1 MNNNDYTAV
10 CFGEVL
16 WDFLPDGSKQP
27 GGAPMNAAY
36 HLNQLGVPAAM
47 ISRIGNDEL
56 GKELFDYF
64 TSKKVSGDY
73 IQKDSSHDTSRVL
86 AKVDGN
92 HVTYDIVK
100 PVAWDFIEYNM
111 ALEKLVA
118 GARYFIFGSLGA
130 RAETSRRT
138 LFELLEIAPFKILD
152 INLRAPH
159 YEKQTLDYLLQHAD
173 ILKLNADEL
182 DLLSGWYGIEGA
194 EKDKIAALQDK
205 FHLNTILTTR
215 GDKGAIILEDGT
227 FYEHPGFVVKVADT
241 IGSGDSFLAAF
252 LSKYIQG
259 APLNEAVSFA
269 SGIGA
274 FIATQHGACPAYTI
288 PRVLDVM
295 KGFVTNV

>member
-1 MNNNDYTAV
+1 MNNSNYTAV

-27 GGAPMNAAY
+27 GGAPMNVAY
-36 HLNQLGVPAAM
+36 HLNQLGISTAM

-64 TSKKVSGDY
+64 TSKKVSGDF
-73 IQKDSSHDTSRVL
+73 IQKDNEHDTSRVL

-100 PVAWDFIEYNM
+100 PVAWDFITYNM
-111 ALEKLVA
+111 TIEKLVA
-118 GARYFIFGSLGA
+118 DSRYFIFGSLGA

-138 LFELLEIAPFKILD
+138 LFELLEIAPLKILD

-173 ILKLNADEL
+173 ILKLNIDEL
-182 DLLSGWYGIEGA
+182 DLLAGWYGIDGN
-194 EKDKIAALQDK
+194 EKDKITALQDK
-205 FHLNTILTTR
+205 FHLNTILATR
-215 GDKGAIILEDGT
+215 GDKGAVILENGK

-252 LSKYIQG
+252 LSKYLQG
-259 APLNEAVSFA
+259 SLINDALTFA
-269 SGIGA
+269 SGMGA
-274 FIATQHGACPAYTI
+274 FIATKHGACPSYS
-288 PRVLDVM
+288 VSDV
-295 KGFVTNV
+295 FTAIETFHTNS

>member
-36 HLNQLGVPAAM
+36 HLNQLGIPTAM

-64 TSKKVSGDY
+64 TSKKVSGDF
-73 IQKDSSHDTSRVL
+73 IQKDNEHETSRVL

-111 ALEKLVA
+111 SLEKLVS
-118 GARYFIFGSLGA
+118 GAAYFIFGSLGA
-130 RAETSRRT
+130 RAEASRRT

-159 YEKQTLDYLLQHAD
+159 YERKTLDYLLQHAD
-173 ILKLNADEL
+173 ILKLNNDEL
-182 DLLSGWYGIEGA
+182 QLLGDWYGLKGS
-194 EKDKIAALQDK
+194 EKEFIAALQDK

-215 GDKGAIILEDGT
+215 GDKGAIVLEDGK
-227 FYEHPGFVVKVADT
+227 FYEHPGYIVKVADT

-252 LSKYIQG
+252 LSKYIES
-259 APLNEAVSFA
+259 ASPDDAVSFA
-269 SGIGA
+269 AGMGA
-274 FIATQHGACPAYTI
+274 FIATKPGACPPYTV
-288 PRVLDVM
+288 PEVLAAIG
-295 KGFVTNV
+295 GFKTNN

>member
-1 MNNNDYTAV
+1 MNNNDYIAV

-27 GGAPMNAAY
+27 GGAPMNVAY
-36 HLNQLGVPAAM
+36 HLNQLGMPAAM

-56 GKELFDYF
+56 GKELLDYF
-64 TSKKVSGDY
+64 TSKNVSGDY
-73 IQKDSSHDTSRVL
+73 IQNDSEHDTSRVL
-86 AKVDGN
+86 AKIDDN

-159 YEKQTLDYLLQHAD
+159 YDKNTLEYLLQHAD
-173 ILKLNADEL
+173 LLKLNDDEL
-182 DLLSGWYGIEGA
+182 RLLGDWYGWKAGERDRIM
-194 EKDKIAALQDK
+194 ALQDQ
-205 FHLNTILTTR
+205 FHLNTVVVTR
-215 GDKGAIILEDGT
+215 GENGAIVLHDGE
-227 FYEHPGFVVKVADT
+227 FCEHPGFKVQVADT
-241 IGSGDSFLAAF
+241 IGSGDAFLAGF
-252 LSKYIQG
+252 LSRFIQQHSI
-259 APLNEAVSFA
+259 PQTLEFA
-269 SGIGA
+269 CRMGA
-274 FIATQHGACPAYTI
+274 FMAGHSGACPQYAVAD
-288 PRVLDVM
+288 VLALQ
-295 KGFVTNV
+295 